1 MKTLII
7 TAALCGLLAA
17 CGADGKDPTDPALDY
32 TPYQSALARDTAPDV
47 DSAQFEQLIQDN
59 NQFALDLLHQLRA
72 ATEEDVVASPLSI
85 STTLAMTYAA
95 AGGST
100 KEQMASALRFNQG
113 DASLHAGFNRLTL
126 TMDDRNLPATDTLD
140 ALDVQIVNAI
150 WPVLG
155 AVPAQPFLDTLAVNY
170 GEGVYALDYRNE
182 PDASRRTINATVEEW
197 TEGLIKD
204 LLPDGSISPLTEM
217 VLTNTIYLKAPW
229 SSPFEEQLTQRADF
243 TNLDG
248 SISSVDTMVGQAGVY
263 HAIHDNA
270 EVLILPFRGQELEM
284 AFIVPDAGSFEAY
297 LEQAETMS
305 AITEALDVA
314 QQTQATVRL
323 PKFSHEFETSLVEPM
338 KNLGMV
344 DAFSN
349 AADFRAMGLSEDLR
363 LTAIQHKVIIEVDEG
378 GVVAAAATAVVGGPT
393 SIPMPVSVD
402 RPFLY
407 LIRDRTTGAIMFI
420 GTVTH
425 LE

>member
-1 MKTLII
+1 MKTLIT
-7 TAALCGLLAA
+7 TAALCALLAA
-17 CGADGKDPTDPALDY
+17 CGADDNDLAGPAPGY
-32 TPYQSALARDTAPDV
+32 TPYQSALARDTTPDV
-47 DSAQFEQLIQDN
+47 DSTQFNQLIQDN

-72 ATEEDVVASPLSI
+72 TAEEDIVVSPLSI

-100 KEQMASALRFNQG
+100 KEQMADALQFNLG
-113 DASLHAGFNRLTL
+113 DTALHAGFNRLTL
-126 TMDDRNLPATDTLD
+126 AMDDRNLPSTDTLD

-150 WPVLG
+150 WPALG
-155 AVPAQPFLDTLAVNY
+155 AVPSQPFLDTLAVNY
-170 GEGVYALDYRNE
+170 GEGIYALDYATA
-182 PDASRRTINATVEEW
+182 PDASRRTINATVEDW
-197 TEGLIKD
+197 TKGLITD
-204 LLPDGSISPLTEM
+204 LLPDGSINPLTEM

-248 SISSVDTMVGQAGVY
+248 SVSSVDTMVGQAGVY
-263 HAIHDNA
+263 HTLLDDA
-270 EVLILPFRGQELEM
+270 EVLVLPFRGRELEM
-284 AFIVPDAGSFEAY
+284 AFIVPESGSFEAY
-297 LEQAETMS
+297 LEHAETMK
-305 AITEALDVA
+305 AITEALDA
-314 QQTQATVRL
+314 APQTQATVRL
-323 PKFSHEFETSLVEPM
+323 PKFSQVFETSLVEPM
-338 KNLGMV
+338 QNLGMV
-344 DAFSN
+344 DAFGDN
-349 AADFRAMGLSEDLR
+349 ADFRAMGLSEDLR
-363 LTAIQHKVIIEVDEG
+363 LTAIQHKAIIEVDEG

-402 RPFLY
+402 RPFIY